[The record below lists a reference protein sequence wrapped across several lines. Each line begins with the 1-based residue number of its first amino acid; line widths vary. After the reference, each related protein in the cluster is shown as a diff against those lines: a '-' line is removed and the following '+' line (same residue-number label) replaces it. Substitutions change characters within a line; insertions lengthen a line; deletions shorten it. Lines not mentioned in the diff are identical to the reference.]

1 MPGFNRTGPSGQGPQ
16 TGRRMGPCA
25 ENEDNSRGY
34 GFGRGRGR
42 GLGRGFGFFG
52 FGGKNQIAEDSS
64 LENEIDFLKD
74 QISQLEQ
81 RLGRKK
87 KAE

>member
-1 MPGFNRTGPSGQGPQ
+1 MPGFNKTGPLGQGSQ

-25 ENEDNSRGY
+25 ENENKSL
-34 GFGRGRGR
+34 GFGLGRGRRR
-42 GLGRGFGFFG
+42 GAGGGFGFFG
-52 FGGKNQIAEDSS
+52 LGRRNQQSEDSS

-74 QISQLEQ
+74 QISLLEK

-87 KAE
+87 NS